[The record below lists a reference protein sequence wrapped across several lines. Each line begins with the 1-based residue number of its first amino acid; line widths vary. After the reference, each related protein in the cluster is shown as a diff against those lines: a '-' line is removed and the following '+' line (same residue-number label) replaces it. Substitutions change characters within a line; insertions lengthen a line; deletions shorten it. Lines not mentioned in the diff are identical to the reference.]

1 LILNS
6 SPSVAIK
13 GNSLLNAVP
22 RHHSIESKGKRL
34 LRLSAALHPEVLK
47 RLTYGEEIELEE
59 IKKDLSFIAEPKA
72 NFVEGD
78 TVIIATFK
86 TSLLLGEIEE
96 FFNMNERTFVIFEM
110 IPSKFFANL
119 QNNEFQ
125 KALFGNEFDI
135 KNLKGE
141 DNVDLS
147 DYVPKISDNLKEFL
161 NEIKEELRGE
171 EFFNTQPRYEEPTV
185 DEILDRI
192 NIVGLDNLSKK
203 EKEILEKNSN
213 NKK

>member
-1 LILNS
+1 MDDKIFLRPFCL
-6 SPSVAIK
+6 VAI
-13 GNSLLNAVP
+13 
-22 RHHSIESKGKRL
+22 
-34 LRLSAALHPEVLK
+34 
-47 RLTYGEEIELEE
+47 GEEIELEE

-110 IPSKFFANL
+110 IPSKFYANL

-135 KNLKGE
+135 KNLMGE
-141 DNVDLS
+141 DNVNLS
-147 DYVPKISDNLKEFL
+147 DYVPKISENLKEFL

-171 EFFNTQPRYEEPTV
+171 EYFNTQSRYEDPTV